1 MNNVYFFILLA
12 LVQYIY
18 FTWQVG
24 SARVKFGI
32 DAPKITGNDTFER
45 TFRVQQNTM
54 EQLVIFIPGML
65 LFAYFVSPLWAL
77 VPGAFYLVGRQLY
90 ARAYV
95 ADPKKRGTGATLS
108 MLAPII
114 LVLGAIGGLVWQMVS
129 GT

>member
-32 DAPKITGNDTFER
+32 DAPKITGNDIFER

>member
-32 DAPKITGNDTFER
+32 DAPKTTGDDTFER
-45 TFRVQQNTM
+45 TFRVQQNTL
-54 EQLVIFIPGML
+54 EQLIVFIPGMW

-77 VPGAFYLVGRQLY
+77 LPGAVYLVGRQLY
-90 ARAYV
+90 ARSYV
-95 ADPKKRGTGATLS
+95 ADAKKRGLGATLS
-108 MLAPII
+108 ISAGAV
-114 LVLGAIGGLVWQMVS
+114 LVLGAIIGFIWQS
-129 GT
+129 I

>member
-1 MNNVYFFILLA
+1 MNNVYLFILLA

-24 SARVKFGI
+24 SARVKYGI
-32 DAPKITGNDTFER
+32 EAPKITGNDTFER

>member
-32 DAPKITGNDTFER
+32 EAPKITGNDTFER

-114 LVLGAIGGLVWQMVS
+114 LVLGAIGGWVWQMVS

>member
-65 LFAYFVSPLWAL
+65 LFAHFVSPLWAL
-77 VPGAFYLVGRQLY
+77 LPGAFYLVGRQLY
-90 ARAYV
+90 ARGYV
-95 ADPKKRGTGATLS
+95 ADAKKRGTGATLS

-114 LVLGAIGGLVWQMVS
+114 LVLGAIGGWVWQMVS
-129 GT
+129 PT

>member
-32 DAPKITGNDTFER
+32 EAPKITGNDTFER
-45 TFRVQQNTM
+45 TFRVQQNTL
-54 EQLVIFIPGML
+54 EQLIVFIPGML
-65 LFAYFVSPLWAL
+65 LFAHFVSPLWAL
-77 VPGAFYLVGRQLY
+77 LPGAFYLVGRQLY
-90 ARAYV
+90 ARSYV

>member
-32 DAPKITGNDTFER
+32 EAPKITGNDTFER